1 MLRGLLV
8 RQKEQKERLSG
19 GTLDLTLLDHQTAVE
34 KEENFQSSISF
45 MRRYIGY
52 SQTYIAGCLAPP
64 LTSCEVTTSLLV
76 KWLRS
81 YMPFLYL
88 GF

>member
-8 RQKEQKERLSG
+8 RQKEQKEGLSG
-19 GTLDLTLLDHQTAVE
+19 GTLDLILLDHQTAME

-64 LTSCEVTTSLLV
+64 LTSCEVVEKLHALSLS
-76 KWLRS
+76 W
-81 YMPFLYL
+81 FLIL
-88 GF
+88 